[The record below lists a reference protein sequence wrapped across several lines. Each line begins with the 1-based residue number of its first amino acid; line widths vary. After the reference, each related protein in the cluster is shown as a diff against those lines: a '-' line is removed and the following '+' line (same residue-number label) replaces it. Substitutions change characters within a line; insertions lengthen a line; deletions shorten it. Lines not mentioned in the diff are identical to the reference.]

1 MGTSSTQEEAMKS
14 VTVEREIEVGVRRV
28 VDQDGTNLRVMDVE
42 VDSDGDLL
50 IEVEVPYAPQ
60 CSRCKC
66 RCRYD
71 D

>member
-1 MGTSSTQEEAMKS
+1 MKS
-14 VTVEREIEVGVRRV
+14 VTVDVEVGVRCV
-28 VDQDGTNLRVMDVE
+28 VDQDGTNLRVMHVE
-42 VDSDGDLL
+42 ADSDGDLF

-60 CSRCKC
+60 CSRCRC